1 MKTCAVCLA
10 LATLGL
16 VSCETPP
23 ARDGS
28 SYYYPSSNPAAPPA
42 RTTSSQSTASRS
54 APVPRGGY
62 APGSGPTA
70 MPQGDQFMHQ
80 QRVSGPFGS
89 RSSSTVIQSTGG
101 VQSYQ
106 TIGGAPVYP
115 GAVVPGYRPGQPYYG
130 APVSQQPVYVP
141 GVNGQP
147 GYYMNPATGARLQR

>member
-1 MKTCAVCLA
+1 MKTCAVCLS
-10 LATLGL
+10 LAALGL

-23 ARDGS
+23 AGDGS
-28 SYYYPSSNPAAPPA
+28 SYYYPSSNQAAPPA
-42 RTTSSQSTASRS
+42 RATSSPSTASRS
-54 APVPRGGY
+54 TPVPRGGY
-62 APGSGPTA
+62 ATGSGPTA

-80 QRVSGPFGS
+80 ESVTGPFGS

-106 TIGGAPVYP
+106 TIGGVPVYP

-130 APVSQQPVYVP
+130 APGAQQPVYVP

-147 GYYMNPATGARLQR
+147 GYYMNPATGARMQR